1 MAAAIL
7 TALMHR
13 GATTTFAAAMSSPS
27 TAVKRA
33 LFGAALLV
41 SLSAGAYVLPQGAIL
56 RRLVEARSEMR
67 LVTLKVDGAA
77 IFSGP
82 ALAPAASAL
91 GLPSDRPELPVD
103 GTLSLKLP
111 GRCRLDVST
120 PEGKR
125 AGMVVNGGRRKAVGP
140 ELAALAA
147 ALEQV
152 CPLLASRSGSDTEAR
167 AALERHLRA
176 LGVEPG
182 RSSLARFGGEVAYVL
197 GNAAEGKP
205 QFWVYK
211 DTFRPARMR
220 YTDKAGTAWDVR
232 FLDYTSP
239 TTGEWIPRTLEVWR
253 GSERALRFTALTGD
267 TRTALP
273 DTLFAL

>member
-1 MAAAIL
+1 
-7 TALMHR
+7 
-13 GATTTFAAAMSSPS
+13 MSSPT

-33 LFGAALLV
+33 LLGVTLLV

-67 LVTLKVDGAA
+67 LVTLKVEGAA
-77 IFSGP
+77 LFSGP
-82 ALAPAASAL
+82 ALAQAAGAL

-111 GRCRLDVST
+111 GRCRLEVAA

-140 ELAALAA
+140 ELAVLGA

-167 AALERHLRA
+167 AGLERHLRG

-220 YTDKAGTAWDVR
+220 YTDRAGTAWDVR

-239 TTGEWIPRTLEVWR
+239 TTGEWIPRTIEVWR
-253 GSERALRFTALTGD
+253 GTERALRFTALTGD
-267 TRTALP
+267 SRTALP